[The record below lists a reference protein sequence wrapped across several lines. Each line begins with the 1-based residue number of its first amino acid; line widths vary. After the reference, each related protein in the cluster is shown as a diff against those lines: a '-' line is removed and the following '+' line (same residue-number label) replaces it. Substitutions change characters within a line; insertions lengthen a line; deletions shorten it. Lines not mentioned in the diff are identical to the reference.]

1 MRREGSTDLGL
12 LMMLEDAD
20 GMSRAGDHIVCAD
33 DDWLVISRTGRRG
46 QRRNESSRQ
55 HLVDQPWV
63 RSTGGS
69 TTGPNSPSFFA
80 TKASVC
86 RRMPARRRWWGGGFD
101 GQFAELSAV

>member
-63 RSTGGS
+63 RSTGG
-69 TTGPNSPSFFA
+69 
-80 TKASVC
+80 
-86 RRMPARRRWWGGGFD
+86 RRRVLILLLFLLQKRVSVVECQLVDDGGWW
-101 GQFAELSAV
+101 V

>member
-1 MRREGSTDLGL
+1 MLFVETERVRREGSTDLGL

-20 GMSRAGDHIVCAD
+20 GMSSAGDHIVCAD
-33 DDWLVISRTGRRG
+33 DDWLVISRTERRG

-69 TTGPNSPSFFA
+69 TTTTTGQPRVLNLPLFGYKSECLSSN
-80 TKASVC
+80 AS
-86 RRMPARRRWWGGGFD
+86 
-101 GQFAELSAV
+101 S